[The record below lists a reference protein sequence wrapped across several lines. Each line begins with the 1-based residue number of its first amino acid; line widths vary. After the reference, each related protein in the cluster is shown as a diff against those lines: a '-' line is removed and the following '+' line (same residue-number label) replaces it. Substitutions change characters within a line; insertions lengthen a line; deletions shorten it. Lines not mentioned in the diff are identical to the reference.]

1 MELTLKPLLEDGQIT
16 VVDLDTQLEMARAE
30 LKKYNYVVTENNYK
44 DAKKDRADLNKLVKQ
59 VSDARKSFENKA
71 FDKWKTDKNKIMDF
85 EKEVKG
91 YSEELAKGMEVFDEK
106 EREEKRVQIFEAWE
120 SLLEERNSDFYDL
133 TPRFNDKWLNKT
145 TSAKSIEDDLKA
157 IHDKIIQDLGFMSTF
172 LPTDEIEA
180 EQVKEAYFK
189 EYDLTFAKMK
199 ADELKRVRERVESQ
213 KAQGNINTLESQESR
228 PIAPLERSESVLEQK
243 KDSVNTKWAV
253 FRVEGTKED
262 LMELTLKLRE
272 LMAKSNFKYSVTEK
286 GEL

>member
-44 DAKKDRADLNKLVKQ
+44 DAKRDRADLNKLVKQ

-106 EREEKRVQIFEAWE
+106 EREEKRQQIFEAWE
-120 SLLEERNSDFYDL
+120 NLLEERNSDFYDL
-133 TPRFNDKWLNKT
+133 TPKFNEKWLNKT
-145 TSAKSIEDDLKA
+145 TSAKSIEDDLKK
-157 IHDKIIQDLGFMSTF
+157 IHDKITQDLGFMSTF

-199 ADELKRVRERVESQ
+199 ADELKRVRESVEQ
-213 KAQGNINTLESQESR
+213 RKAQGNINRLESQESR
-228 PIAPLERSESVLEQK
+228 TIAPLERSESVLEQK
-243 KDSVNTKWAV
+243 KDLPNTNWAT

-262 LMELTLKLRE
+262 LLELTKMLKG
-272 LMAKSNFKYSVTEK
+272 LMGKSNFKYQVTGK
-286 GEL
+286 GEI

>member
-44 DAKKDRADLNKLVKQ
+44 DAKKDRADLRKLVEK
-59 VSDARKSFENKA
+59 VSDARKSFEKTAFNK
-71 FDKWKTDKNKIMDF
+71 WITDKDKITDF
-85 EKEVKG
+85 EKEVLKIASDLG
-91 YSEELAKGMEVFDEK
+91 EGIKSFDDK
-106 EREEKRVQIFEAWE
+106 EREEKRQQIFEAWE

-133 TPRFNDKWLNKT
+133 TPKFNDKWLNKT

-157 IHDKIIQDLGFMSTF
+157 IHDKITQDLGFMSTF

-199 ADELKRVRERVESQ
+199 ADELKRVRESVEQ
-213 KAQGNINTLESQESR
+213 RKAQGNINRPESQESR
-228 PIAPLERSESVLEQK
+228 SDVPYESDRGIVQQK
-243 KDSVNTKWAV
+243 KELPNTNWAT

-262 LMELTLKLRE
+262 LLELTKMLKG
-272 LMAKSNFKYSVTEK
+272 LMAKSNFKYQVTEK
-286 GEL
+286 GEI

>member
-1 MELTLKPLLEDGQIT
+1 MELTLQPKLEDGQIT
-16 VVDLDTQLEMARAE
+16 VVDLDSQLEMARSE

-44 DAKKDRADLNKLVKQ
+44 DAKRDKADLNKLVKQ

-91 YSEELAKGMEVFDEK
+91 YSDELAKGMEAFDEK

-120 SLLEERNSDFYDL
+120 TLLEERNSDFYDL
-133 TPRFNDKWLNKT
+133 APKFNDKWLNKS
-145 TSAKSIEDDLKA
+145 TSAKSIEDDLKS
-157 IHDKIIQDLGFMSTF
+157 IHDKIIQDLGFLETF

-180 EQVKEAYFK
+180 EQVKDAYFE
-189 EYDLTFAKMK
+189 EYDLTKAKMK
-199 ADELKRVRERVESQ
+199 ADSLKALRERVESQ
-213 KAQGNINTLESQESR
+213 KAKDGINTQETQESR
-228 PIAPLERSESVLEQK
+228 SIERFDGSESVLEQK
-243 KDSVNTKWAV
+243 KDSVNTNWAT

-262 LMELTLKLRE
+262 LMELTVELKK
-272 LMAKSNFKYSVTEK
+272 LMAKSNFKYQVTGK

>member
-44 DAKKDRADLNKLVKQ
+44 DAKKDRADLRKLVEQ
-59 VSDARKSFENKA
+59 VSDARKTFEKTA
-71 FDKWKTDKNKIMDF
+71 FYKWGEEKKKITNF
-85 EKEVKG
+85 EKEVSGIADELGKG
-91 YSEELAKGMEVFDEK
+91 LKVFDDK
-106 EREEKRVQIFEAWE
+106 EREEKRVQILEAWE

-157 IHDKIIQDLGFMSTF
+157 IHDKITQDLGFMSTF

-213 KAQGNINTLESQESR
+213 KAQGNINTLESQESSA
-228 PIAPLERSESVLEQK
+228 IAPLDGSESVLEQK
-243 KDSVNTKWAV
+243 KDSVNTNWAV

>member
-71 FDKWKTDKNKIMDF
+71 FDKWKADKSKIMDF
-85 EKEVKG
+85 EKEVKA
-91 YSEELAKGMEVFDEK
+91 YSDELAKGMEVFDEK
-106 EREEKRVQIFEAWE
+106 EREEKRQQIFEAWE
-120 SLLEERNSDFYDL
+120 HLLEERNSDFYDL
-133 TPRFNDKWLNKT
+133 TPKFNDKWLNKT

-157 IHDKIIQDLGFMSTF
+157 IHDKITQDLGFMSTF

-199 ADELKRVRERVESQ
+199 ADELKRVRESVEQ
-213 KAQGNINTLESQESR
+213 RKAQGNINTLESQESIA
-228 PIAPLERSESVLEQK
+228 IAPLGRSESVLEQK
-243 KDSVNTKWAV
+243 KDLLNTNWAT

-262 LMELTLKLRE
+262 LLELTKMLKG
-272 LMAKSNFKYSVTEK
+272 LMGKSNFKYQVTGK
-286 GEL
+286 GEI

>member
-106 EREEKRVQIFEAWE
+106 EREEKRAQIFEAWE
-120 SLLEERNSDFYDL
+120 HLLEERNSDFYDL
-133 TPRFNDKWLNKT
+133 TPKFNDKWLNKT

-157 IHDKIIQDLGFMSTF
+157 IHDKITQDLGFMSTF

-199 ADELKRVRERVESQ
+199 ADELKRVRESVEQ
-213 KAQGNINTLESQESR
+213 RKAQGNINRLESQESR
-228 PIAPLERSESVLEQK
+228 SDVPYESDRGIVQQK
-243 KDSVNTKWAV
+243 KDLPNTNWAT

-262 LMELTLKLRE
+262 LLELTKMLKG
-272 LMAKSNFKYSVTEK
+272 LMGKSNFKYQVTGK
-286 GEL
+286 GEI

>member
-133 TPRFNDKWLNKT
+133 TPKFNDKWLNKT

-199 ADELKRVRERVESQ
+199 ADELKRVRESVEQ
-213 KAQGNINTLESQESR
+213 RKAQGNINRLESQESR
-228 PIAPLERSESVLEQK
+228 TIAPLERSESVLEQK
-243 KDSVNTKWAV
+243 KDLPNTNWAT

-262 LMELTLKLRE
+262 LLELTKVLKG
-272 LMAKSNFKYSVTEK
+272 LMGKSNFKYQVTGK
-286 GEL
+286 GEI

>member
-1 MELTLKPLLEDGQIT
+1 MKADELGKGLK
-16 VVDLDTQLEMARAE
+16 
-30 LKKYNYVVTENNYK
+30 
-44 DAKKDRADLNKLVKQ
+44 
-59 VSDARKSFENKA
+59 
-71 FDKWKTDKNKIMDF
+71 
-85 EKEVKG
+85 
-91 YSEELAKGMEVFDEK
+91 VFDDR
-106 EREEKRVQIFEAWE
+106 EREEKRVQIYEAWE
-120 SLLEERNSDFYDL
+120 NLLEERNSDFYDL
-133 TPRFNDKWLNKT
+133 TPKFNEKWLNKT
-145 TSAKSIEDDLKA
+145 TSAKSIEDDLKK

-243 KDSVNTKWAV
+243 KDSVNTNWAV

-262 LMELTLKLRE
+262 LMEVTLKLRE

>member
-44 DAKKDRADLNKLVKQ
+44 DAKRDRADLRKLVEK
-59 VSDARKSFENKA
+59 VSDARKSFEKTAFNK
-71 FDKWKTDKNKIMDF
+71 WITDKDKITDF
-85 EKEVKG
+85 EKEVLKIASDLG
-91 YSEELAKGMEVFDEK
+91 EGIKSFDDK
-106 EREEKRVQIFEAWE
+106 EREEKRQQIFEAWE

-133 TPRFNDKWLNKT
+133 TPKFNDKWLNKT

-157 IHDKIIQDLGFMSTF
+157 IHDKITQDLGFMSTF
-172 LPTDEIEA
+172 LPADEIEA

-199 ADELKRVRERVESQ
+199 ADELKRVRESVEQ
-213 KAQGNINTLESQESR
+213 RKAQGNINTLESQKSR
-228 PIAPLERSESVLEQK
+228 TIEPLGRSESVLEQK
-243 KDSVNTKWAV
+243 KDSQNTNWAV

-262 LMELTLKLRE
+262 LMELTQKLRE
-272 LMAKSNFKYSVTEK
+272 LTAKSNFKYSVEEK
-286 GEL
+286 GAL

>member
-71 FDKWKTDKNKIMDF
+71 FDKWKADKNKIMDF

-106 EREEKRVQIFEAWE
+106 EREEKRQQILEAWE

-133 TPRFNDKWLNKT
+133 TPKFNDKWLNKT

-157 IHDKIIQDLGFMSTF
+157 IHDKITQDLGFMSTF

-213 KAQGNINTLESQESR
+213 KAQGNINTLGSQESST
-228 PIAPLERSESVLEQK
+228 IAPLERSESVLEQK
-243 KDSVNTKWAV
+243 KDSVNTNWAV

-262 LMELTLKLRE
+262 LLELTKMLKG
-272 LMAKSNFKYSVTEK
+272 LMAKSNFKYQVTGK

>member
-71 FDKWKTDKNKIMDF
+71 FDKWKTDKSKIMDF

-133 TPRFNDKWLNKT
+133 TPKFNDKWLNKT

-157 IHDKIIQDLGFMSTF
+157 IHDKITQDLGFMSTF

-199 ADELKRVRERVESQ
+199 ADELKRVRESVEQ
-213 KAQGNINTLESQESR
+213 RKAQGNINRLESQESR
-228 PIAPLERSESVLEQK
+228 TIAPLERSESVLEQK
-243 KDSVNTKWAV
+243 KDLPNTNWAT

-262 LMELTLKLRE
+262 LLELTKVLKG
-272 LMAKSNFKYSVTEK
+272 LMGKSNFKYQVTGK

>member
-1 MELTLKPLLEDGQIT
+1 MEITLKPLLEDGQIT

-85 EKEVKG
+85 EKEAKF

-106 EREEKRVQIFEAWE
+106 EREEKRQQIFEAWE
-120 SLLEERNSDFYDL
+120 TLLEERNSDFYDL
-133 TPRFNDKWLNKT
+133 APKFNDKWLNKS

-157 IHDKIIQDLGFMSTF
+157 IHDKITQDLGFLETF
-172 LPTDEIEA
+172 LPADEIEA
-180 EQVKEAYFK
+180 EQVKDTYFE
-189 EYDLTFAKMK
+189 EYDLTKAKMK
-199 ADELKRVRERVESQ
+199 ADELKRVRESVEQ
-213 KAQGNINTLESQESR
+213 RKAQGNINRPESQESR
-228 PIAPLERSESVLEQK
+228 SDVPYESDRGIVQQK
-243 KDSVNTKWAV
+243 KDLPNTNWAT

-262 LMELTLKLRE
+262 LLELTKMLKG
-272 LMAKSNFKYSVTEK
+272 LMGKSNFKYQVTGK
-286 GEL
+286 GEI

>member
-120 SLLEERNSDFYDL
+120 NLLEERNSDFYDL
-133 TPRFNDKWLNKT
+133 TPKFNEKWLNKT

-157 IHDKIIQDLGFMSTF
+157 IHDKITQDLGFMTTF
-172 LPTDEIEA
+172 LPADEIEA

-199 ADELKRVRERVESQ
+199 ADELKRVRESVEQ
-213 KAQGNINTLESQESR
+213 RKAQGNINALESQESST
-228 PIAPLERSESVLEQK
+228 IAPLGRSESVLEQK
-243 KDSVNTKWAV
+243 KDLPNTNWAT

-262 LMELTLKLRE
+262 LLELTKMLKG
-272 LMAKSNFKYSVTEK
+272 LMAKSNFKYQVTGK
-286 GEL
+286 GEI